1 MVLSRGANLKKV
13 IIGVTGGIAAYK
25 VPELARL
32 FVRSGI
38 DVQVVMTPAAAEF
51 ITPLTFQTL
60 TGNPV
65 FVEMYGDRTG
75 ERVRHVEL
83 LENADLMV
91 IAPATANTLGK
102 MALGL
107 ADNLLATLYLAA
119 DCPVVVIPSMNVNMF
134 KHPAVVSNIELL
146 QKRGCHVMD
155 PDQGELACGVYGSGR
170 MPEPY
175 DIFNFARR
183 AVMIKDYQGIEVLVT
198 AGPTRE
204 PLDPVRYISNP
215 STGLMGFSL
224 ARALSDRGA
233 LVTLVSGPTH
243 LTAPA
248 GVRLVKVNTAAE
260 MREAVLSDYSKCRII
275 YKAAAVSDFRPAENW
290 DEKVKKEKA
299 SMTLQLASNP
309 DILLELGKN
318 KGNKILVGFAAE
330 TEDALQNAHDKLVN
344 KNLDL
349 IIVNNLKEP
358 GSGFAVNT
366 NRVSII
372 DRDGKVEEIPLM
384 EKEELAHLIL
394 DRTAVLLKK

>member
-1 MVLSRGANLKKV
+1 MKKV

-25 VPELARL
+25 IPELARL
-32 FVRSGI
+32 FVRGGI
-38 DVQVVMTPAAAEF
+38 DVQVVLTPAAAEF

-65 FVEMYGDRTG
+65 YVEMYGDRTG

-83 LENADLMV
+83 LEKADLMV
-91 IAPATANTLGK
+91 IAPATANTIGK

-107 ADNLLATLYLAA
+107 ADNLISTLYLAA

-134 KHPAVVSNIELL
+134 RHPAVVANIEMLR
-146 QKRGCHVMD
+146 KRGCHVMD
-155 PDQGELACGVYGSGR
+155 PDEGELACGVYGSGR

-183 AVMIKDYQGIEVLVT
+183 AVMTKDYQGIEVLVT

-215 STGLMGFSL
+215 STGLMGYSL

-233 LVTLVSGPTH
+233 VVTLVSGPTH
-243 LTAPA
+243 LRAPT
-248 GVRLVKVNTAAE
+248 GVKLVSVNTAAE
-260 MREAVLSDYSKCRII
+260 MHEAVLSSFSRCRIVF
-275 YKAAAVSDFRPAENW
+275 KAAAVSDFRPAENW

-299 SMTLQLASNP
+299 SMALQLASNP
-309 DILLELGKN
+309 DILLELGKT
-318 KGNKILVGFAAE
+318 KDDKILVGFAAE
-330 TEDALQNAHDKLVN
+330 TENAVQNAQDKLSR

-349 IIVNNLKEP
+349 IVVNNLKEP
-358 GSGFAVNT
+358 GCGFAVST
-366 NRVSII
+366 NRVSLIG
-372 DRDGKVEEIPLM
+372 RDGEVEEIPMM

-394 DRTAVLLKK
+394 DRTAVLIKN

>member
-1 MVLSRGANLKKV
+1 MKKV

-25 VPELARL
+25 IPELARL
-32 FVRSGI
+32 FVRGGI

-65 FVEMYGDRTG
+65 YVEMYGDRTG

-83 LENADLMV
+83 LEKADLMV
-91 IAPATANTLGK
+91 IAPATANTIGK

-107 ADNLLATLYLAA
+107 ADNLISTLYLAA

-134 KHPAVVSNIELL
+134 KQPAVVANIEMLR
-146 QKRGCHVMD
+146 KRGCHVMD
-155 PDQGELACGVYGSGR
+155 PDEGELACGVYGSGR

-183 AVMIKDYQGIEVLVT
+183 SVMAKDYQGIEVLVT

-215 STGLMGFSL
+215 STGLMGYSL

-233 LVTLVSGPTH
+233 AVTLVSGPTH
-243 LTAPA
+243 LRVPT
-248 GVRLVKVNTAAE
+248 GVKLVSVNTAAE
-260 MREAVLSDYSKCRII
+260 MHEAVLSNFSRCRIVF
-275 YKAAAVSDFRPAENW
+275 KAAAVSDFRPAENW

-309 DILLELGKN
+309 DILLELGKT
-318 KGNKILVGFAAE
+318 KGEKILVGFAAE
-330 TEDALQNAHDKLVN
+330 TENAVQNAHDKLLR

-349 IIVNNLKEP
+349 IVVNNLKEP
-358 GSGFAVNT
+358 GCGFAVST
-366 NRVSII
+366 NRVSLIG
-372 DRDGKVEEIPLM
+372 RDGEVEEIPMM

-394 DRTAVLLKK
+394 DRTAVLIKN

>member
-1 MVLSRGANLKKV
+1 MKKV

-25 VPELARL
+25 IPELARL
-32 FVRSGI
+32 FVRGGI
-38 DVQVVMTPAAAEF
+38 DVQVVLTPAAAEF

-65 FVEMYGDRTG
+65 YVEMYGDRTG

-83 LENADLMV
+83 LEKADLMV
-91 IAPATANTLGK
+91 IAPATANTIGK

-107 ADNLLATLYLAA
+107 ADNLISTLYLAA

-134 KHPAVVSNIELL
+134 RHPAVVANIEMLR
-146 QKRGCHVMD
+146 KRGCHVMD
-155 PDQGELACGVYGSGR
+155 PDEGELACGVYGSGR

-183 AVMIKDYQGIEVLVT
+183 AVMTKDYQGIEVLVT

-215 STGLMGFSL
+215 STGLMGYSL

-233 LVTLVSGPTH
+233 VVTLVSGPTH
-243 LTAPA
+243 LRVPT
-248 GVRLVKVNTAAE
+248 GVKLVSVNTAAE
-260 MREAVLSDYSKCRII
+260 MHEAVLSSFSRCRIVF
-275 YKAAAVSDFRPAENW
+275 KAAAVSDFRPAENW

-299 SMTLQLASNP
+299 SMALQLASNP
-309 DILLELGKN
+309 DILLELGKT
-318 KGNKILVGFAAE
+318 KDDKILVGFAAE
-330 TEDALQNAHDKLVN
+330 TENAVQNAQDKLSR

-349 IIVNNLKEP
+349 IVVNNLKEP
-358 GSGFAVNT
+358 GCGFAVST
-366 NRVSII
+366 NRVSLIG
-372 DRDGKVEEIPLM
+372 RDGEVEEIPMM

-394 DRTAVLLKK
+394 DRTAVLIKN

>member
-1 MVLSRGANLKKV
+1 MKKV

-25 VPELARL
+25 IPELVRL
-32 FVRSGI
+32 FVRGGI

-65 FVEMYGDRTG
+65 YVEMYGDRTA

-83 LENADLMV
+83 LEKADLMV
-91 IAPATANTLGK
+91 IAPATANTIGK
-102 MALGL
+102 MSLGL
-107 ADNLLATLYLAA
+107 ADNLISTLYLAA

-134 KHPAVVSNIELL
+134 KHPAVVANIETLR
-146 QKRGCHVMD
+146 KRGCHVMD
-155 PDQGELACGVYGSGR
+155 PDDGELACGVYGSGR

-183 AVMIKDYQGIEVLVT
+183 ALMVKDFKGLEVLVT

-215 STGLMGFSL
+215 STGLMGYAL

-233 LVTLVSGPTH
+233 SVTLVSGPTH
-243 LTAPA
+243 LVAPA
-248 GVRLVKVNTAAE
+248 GVKLVSVHTAAE
-260 MREAVLSDYSKCRII
+260 MHEAVSSNFSKCRIVF
-275 YKAAAVSDFRPAENW
+275 KAAAVSDFRPAENW

-299 SMTLQLASNP
+299 PMNLQLVSNP
-309 DILLELGKN
+309 DILLDLGKKT
-318 KGNKILVGFAAE
+318 KGDKLLVGFAAETE
-330 TEDALQNAHDKLVN
+330 TEDALQNAHDKLLR

-349 IIVNNLKEP
+349 IVLNNLKEP
-358 GSGFAVNT
+358 GCGFAVST
-366 NRVSII
+366 NRVSLIG
-372 DRDGKVEEIPLM
+372 RDGKVEEIPLM

-394 DRTAVLLKK
+394 DRTAVLLKN